1 MRYISVFIIV
11 LMLLLMPFSDASAW
25 RYKKPVTPYGDHC
38 PRCSDYGTCD
48 TPMGHEDAK
57 RAMFD
62 YYHKKGLSVEV
73 VRKRGRF
80 IRAKI
85 KDKDNVVDV
94 IIFDRRTGRVRSI
107 Y

>member
-1 MRYISVFIIV
+1 MRYISVFIIAS
-11 LMLLLMPFSDASAW
+11 MLLLVLFSEASAW
-25 RYKKPVTPYGDHC
+25 RQKGPVTPYGDHC
-38 PRCSDYGTCD
+38 PRCSDYGTCE
-48 TPMGHEDAK
+48 TIMGHDDAR
-57 RAMFD
+57 RAMLD
-62 YYHKKGLSVEV
+62 YYHRKGLSVEV

-85 KDKDNVVDV
+85 IEDGDVVDV